1 MVIMERIIEMTS
13 PATGMD
19 VAEKGAFPPTF
30 RRAKTAMRARRRFS
44 PLCTKMAPKPVWQL
58 QDQRRAE
65 CGSRPV
71 QNGCD
76 RQVILR
82 LVIAVEKKL
91 VCQAI
96 LIIRTVGLHC
106 QHGTQT

>member
-1 MVIMERIIEMTS
+1 M
-13 PATGMD
+13 
-19 VAEKGAFPPTF
+19 K
-30 RRAKTAMRARRRFS
+30 ARRRFS
-44 PLCTKMAPKPVWQL
+44 PKMALKPVWQL

-82 LVIAVEKKL
+82 LVDAVEKKL
-91 VCQAI
+91 GCQAI
-96 LIIRTVGLHC
+96 LIIQTVDLHC
-106 QHGTQT
+106 QHGMQVISDAGGILACGRDSSSMEPELELEQGAVKRAATRADR